1 MLTIAQITDLHITTS
16 DDRLNKDRNAQ
27 RLGQVLAS
35 IHQLH
40 PRPAAI
46 VASGDLVDRASF
58 AEYLELREAL
68 KAVEIP
74 VYFGMGN
81 HDARA
86 PFLEVFAG
94 SSAQTDENG
103 FIQWAADFEDLRVV
117 MCDTLD
123 EGRHSGAFCERR
135 AGWLA
140 RTLDARP
147 DTPTIVFMHHPPVS
161 SGIAWMDPVQDS
173 GWIENLDRAL
183 RGRSQVRALAA
194 GHLHRGFVASFAGH
208 VLAASPATSIQLTLN
223 LTPVDMTRA
232 DGREILVEEPP
243 AYMLHMWDNGELV
256 SHTALAGDYPPAVY
270 YTKPFI
276 KGVA

>member
-46 VASGDLVDRASF
+46 VATGDLVDRASF

-194 GHLHRGFVASFAGH
+194 GPLHRRQLRRPRAGGLAGHLHPADSEPDAGRHDPRGRARDSGGGAARLHAAH
-208 VLAASPATSIQLTLN
+208 VGQ
-223 LTPVDMTRA
+223 R
-232 DGREILVEEPP
+232 
-243 AYMLHMWDNGELV
+243 
-256 SHTALAGDYPPAVY
+256 
-270 YTKPFI
+270 
-276 KGVA
+276 